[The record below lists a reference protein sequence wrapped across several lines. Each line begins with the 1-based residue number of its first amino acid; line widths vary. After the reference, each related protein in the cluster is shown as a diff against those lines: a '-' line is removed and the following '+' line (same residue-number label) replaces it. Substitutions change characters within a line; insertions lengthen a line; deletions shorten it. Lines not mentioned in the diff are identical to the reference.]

1 MVFGSRTRLRTCEDI
16 PIFINGDVIERV
28 DEFKYLGIYLDEGLT
43 FERHSKYIYNKAS
56 SKLGAI
62 RKIREYIDQPTALR
76 LYKSLV
82 LPHFDYCDTIYM
94 TSSKEVLNKLQ
105 LLQNSV
111 CRTLLL
117 ANRETHIQDMHT
129 ELGLLYLNERRQ
141 LHFCLQLH
149 KIIYSIGDVALREF
163 FVPVVPV
170 TGRITRGQHKHNVKV
185 GMCRSELGR
194 KAIRFR
200 CPYTWN
206 NLPVVAKG
214 LERFLDFKRWVSA
227 KVHDLF
233 GDHPV

>member
-1 MVFGSRTRLRTCEDI
+1 MVFGSKTRLRTCDDI

-28 DEFKYLGIYLDEGLT
+28 KEFKYLGIYLDECLT
-43 FERHSKYIYNKAS
+43 FEKHSKYIYNKAS

-62 RKIREYIDQPTALR
+62 RKIRERIDQSTALR

-82 LPHFDYCDTIYM
+82 LPHFDYCDTVYM
-94 TSSKEVLNKLQ
+94 TSSKEVLHKLQ

-117 ANRETHIQDMHT
+117 ANRETHIQEMHT
-129 ELGLLYLNERRQ
+129 ELGLLYLNERRG
-141 LHFCLQLH
+141 LHLWLQLH
-149 KIIYSIGDVALREF
+149 KIIYTAEEVALHDF

-170 TGRITRGQHKHNVKV
+170 LGRVTRGQHRNNMKV
-185 GMCRSELGR
+185 ELTRSELGR

-200 CPYTWN
+200 GPNTWN
-206 NLPVVAKG
+206 NLPHIAQG
-214 LERFLDFKRWVSA
+214 LEKFMDFKRWVSS
-227 KVHDLF
+227 KVHDVF